1 MKIAITHEFPFEKKY
16 YGGGNQ
22 IVEGLSNS
30 LAKKGH
36 EIHIFTTGK
45 GEFIHIAETNSVK
58 VHFLFPYVKNLSGLY
73 LAILTIFQI
82 INLKPDMVICFTSES
97 AILSLFGKIFN
108 YNILVY
114 QAAPEHPVFTFSKF
128 IENRKKI
135 GIYFQFVGARNS
147 NKILSISESSSLN
160 MINNWAVNPL
170 KISTVGV
177 GLNSIFT
184 EDISESKEI
193 SSDKIRLISVGRIVF
208 DQKPFDIIPLIL
220 KELNEKIE
228 SWTVI
233 GDGPDL
239 DELKDLVL
247 KYGLDNKVFFL
258 GALDSYE
265 IKSHLKKA
273 DIAVLPTNFES
284 FFLTAYECAAM
295 SLVVITC
302 DVADLKSY
310 FASTKSVLIS
320 PVGDECNFKEN
331 LKFAINNI
339 NVLSKYAF
347 SDSDR
352 VKRDFNWDRISL
364 NFLK

>member
-36 EIHIFTTGK
+36 EIHVFTTGK
-45 GEFIHIAETNSVK
+45 GEFIHIDNSDSIK
-58 VHFLFPYVKNLSGLY
+58 VHFLFPYVKNFSGLY

-82 INLKPDMVICFTSES
+82 VKVKPDMVISFTSES

-108 YNILVY
+108 YKILVY
-114 QAAPEHPVFTFSKF
+114 QAAPEHPVFSFSNF
-128 IENRKKI
+128 IKNRKKI
-135 GIYFQFVGARNS
+135 GIYFQFIGARNS
-147 NKILSISESSSLN
+147 HKILSISDSSSSN
-160 MINNWAVNPL
+160 MINNWDINPL
-170 KISTVGV
+170 KIRTVGV

-184 EDISESKEI
+184 DDISGGKEF
-193 SSDKIRLISVGRIVF
+193 SSGKIRVVSVGRIVF
-208 DQKPFDIIPLIL
+208 DQKPFDIIPSFL
-220 KELNEKIE
+220 KELNEKIH
-228 SWTVI
+228 SWTII

-239 DELKDLVL
+239 EKLKDIVF
-247 KYGLDNKVFFL
+247 KHGLDNKVSFL

-265 IKSHLKKA
+265 IKNHLKKA

-320 PVGDECNFKEN
+320 PVGDEYNFKEN
-331 LKFAINNI
+331 FKFAINNI
-339 NVLSKYAF
+339 NMLSKDAL

-352 VKRDFNWDRISL
+352 VKRDFNWDLISL